1 MHIYTHAWDH
11 QEAAMALTK
20 YQEITDKCTRENFIK
35 RFESSGS
42 GKSAGSLKWTINF
55 QKTLTST
62 DTTEIGSTEDMIT
75 RHAAC
80 MSFFLC
86 MSIYIF
92 AKSRHAWMPL
102 FLLSMQRPRILQL
115 NGLCMQDLES
125 TEAAFQ
131 TADRLFEKNKEEFG
145 HAGNMDL
152 DNEDPMLSKYQYV
165 HSHGKKDLGAR
176 LRQKN
181 WKVMLI

>member
-20 YQEITDKCTRENFIK
+20 YQEITDKVTRENFIK
-35 RFESSGS
+35 RFESSGA
-42 GKSAGSLKWTINF
+42 GKNGGSLKWTINF

-92 AKSRHAWMPL
+92 AKSRHGCPFFFVIHA
-102 FLLSMQRPRILQL
+102 
-115 NGLCMQDLES
+115 
-125 TEAAFQ
+125 EA
-131 TADRLFEKNKEEFG
+131 
-145 HAGNMDL
+145 
-152 DNEDPMLSKYQYV
+152 
-165 HSHGKKDLGAR
+165 
-176 LRQKN
+176 
-181 WKVMLI
+181 